1 MQCFFVLFKC
11 NLNIYSMANKNLYVF
26 CPHVH
31 CDMIIL
37 KYKYDLQYI
46 YRSSVIVVNLRG
58 HISLVLLILEIGM
71 WFIVLRPPTKCANIL
86 LMLIRFDLIGIRNSL

>member
-1 MQCFFVLFKC
+1 
-11 NLNIYSMANKNLYVF
+11 MANKNLYAF

-46 YRSSVIVVNLRG
+46 YRSSVIIVNLRG

-71 WFIVLRPPTKCANIL
+71 
-86 LMLIRFDLIGIRNSL
+86 